1 MSYEQTVSDHYLH
14 GDLLHSIEAALPKLG
29 KTLESITVED
39 LGPVDEFHIGG
50 RMATDRLLSQ
60 LNFSESDRILD
71 VGCGLGGASRY
82 IASKHD
88 NSVTGI
94 DLAKEYIDTGNVLC
108 TWVGLDNKVS
118 LHQGSALDM
127 PFEDESFEGG
137 LMLHVGMN
145 IEDKV
150 KLFAEIY
157 RVLKPGALFGVY
169 DIMQIKKGEL
179 SYPVPWATESSTSK
193 LASPDQYKDAI
204 TNAGF
209 TISLEENRRDF
220 ALEFFKQMK
229 AKTEAMGGPPPLG
242 LHTLM
247 KESTPIK
254 LKNMVDNI
262 AADLIAPVEIIIQK
276 SATYM

>member
-14 GDLLHSIEAALPKLG
+14 GSLLDSIEAALPKLG

-50 RMATDRLLSQ
+50 RVATDRLLNL
-60 LNFSESDRILD
+60 LNFSEEDHVLD

-82 IASKHD
+82 IANKQ
-88 NSVTGI
+88 NNNVTGI
-94 DLAKEYIDTGNVLC
+94 DLAQEYIDTGNALC
-108 TWVGLDNKVS
+108 GWVGLSNKVA

-127 PFEDESFEGG
+127 PFEDESFDGG

-145 IEDKV
+145 IEDKAQ
-150 KLFAEIY
+150 LFAEIY
-157 RVLKPGALFGVY
+157 RVLKPGAVFGVY
-169 DIMQIKKGEL
+169 DIMQITEGEL
-179 SYPVPWATESSTSK
+179 AYPVPWATESSTSK
-193 LASPDQYKDAI
+193 LASPDQYKEAI
-204 TNAGF
+204 TSAGF
-209 TISLEENRRDF
+209 TVSVEENRKDF

-254 LKNMVDNI
+254 LKNMIDNI
-262 AADLIAPVEIIIQK
+262 ASDLIAPVEIIIQK